1 MMLTLALAGCAT
13 RTAKMTD
20 ESVLIG
26 PELTLVM
33 PHPGELNRT
42 FEAVQLVSARYGE
55 RTFVFE
61 SHLSASPGHF
71 LMVGLDSVGRKAMTI
86 TWTDTGISYE
96 AAPWVPE
103 QLRPQNVLADIVIL
117 YWPETSVHR
126 SLIGGTLTT
135 GLNTRSVM
143 IGDKEII
150 HIDYQPTHPG
160 DLWSGRLNY
169 KNLAWGYELDV
180 QSLESGNTP

>member
-1 MMLTLALAGCAT
+1 MRLKIFGILMLAVVLAGCAT
-13 RTAKMTD
+13 RSAKTTD

-33 PHPGELNRT
+33 PRPGELSRS

-61 SHLSASPGHF
+61 SHLSASPDHF
-71 LMVGLDSVGRKAMTI
+71 LMVSLDSIGRKAMTI
-86 TWTDTGISYE
+86 TWTDAGISYE

-103 QLRPQNVLADIVIL
+103 QLRPQNVLADIVVL
-117 YWPETSVHR
+117 YWPEASVYR

-135 GLNTRSVM
+135 GPNMRSVM

-150 HIDYQPTHPG
+150 HIDYQPTRPG
-160 DLWSGRLNY
+160 
-169 KNLAWGYELDV
+169 
-180 QSLESGNTP
+180 